1 MKSKIVSFL
10 ASALVIGALL
20 IPQIANAKTPVII
33 ASSVDTSEQ
42 NYINVTYKKFV
53 ELAQQYSDNAFDF
66 QLFPSSLVMKLP
78 LFVPHNLEHCKLP
91 FWQPTTMLHLLH
103 QPVG

>member
-66 QLFPSSLVMKLP
+66 QLFPSMQLGDEIATVRAAHGNSA
-78 LFVPHNLEHCKLP
+78 HHSIGN
-91 FWQPTTMLHLLH
+91 Q
-103 QPVG
+103 